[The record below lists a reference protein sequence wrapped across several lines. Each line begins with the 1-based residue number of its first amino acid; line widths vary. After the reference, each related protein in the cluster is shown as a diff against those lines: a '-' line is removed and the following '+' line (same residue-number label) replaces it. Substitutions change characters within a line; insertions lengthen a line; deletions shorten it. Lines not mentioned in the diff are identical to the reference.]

1 MARRNAPRE
10 PRVYVGME
18 AGERQASPRAA
29 GGLPPLSI
37 PLRLSRHDRP
47 ALVRLRRALH
57 RLEERGPAAAA
68 DMLGSSG
75 LTACE
80 ACLRRS
86 WQVRHRD
93 PRQMLQLAEIAAALA
108 GCCRPDRH
116 GSRRVADLRS
126 YSLAELANAQRANHC
141 LPAAQ
146 RSLATAV
153 EQFVAGSRPPLL
165 AARLAAAQ
173 GQLLSDLGDRTGAL
187 KALDAAIAA
196 YRHLGRPQLVAA
208 ALINKGL
215 IAIYA
220 GQPREALA
228 WLGEAG
234 ILLDAGDDLGLSW
247 AVRHNLSLALAVAG
261 RYREARLATWQRE
274 PLYAS
279 QGGTDGLRMLRWLR
293 ARIHAGLE
301 ERARA
306 VVTFEEVRHETLAA
320 GHPYAAA
327 CMTLELCDV
336 LARDG
341 RASGAGAARTL
352 AADAADTVLRLE
364 VGREAAAAML
374 LLKTSLR
381 FGLGCEVMSY
391 RRLATFLTAAEHD
404 QDRTLASFLREA

>member
-1 MARRNAPRE
+1 
-10 PRVYVGME
+10 ME

-37 PLRLSRHDRP
+37 PLQLSRHDRP
-47 ALVRLRRALH
+47 GLLRLRRALQ
-57 RLEERGPAAAA
+57 RLEEHGPSAAA
-68 DMLGSSG
+68 DMLGRSG

-86 WQVRHRD
+86 WQLRHRD

-108 GCCRPDRH
+108 GCCRPERH
-116 GSRRVADLRS
+116 GRRRVADLRS
-126 YSLAELANAQRANHC
+126 YSLVELANAQRANQF
-141 LPAAQ
+141 LPAAR
-146 RSLATAV
+146 RSLAAAV
-153 EQFVAGSRPPLL
+153 EQFAAGSRPPLL
-165 AARLAAAQ
+165 AARLVAAR
-173 GQLLSDLGDRTGAL
+173 GWLLSNLGDRAGAL
-187 KALDAAIAA
+187 KALDAALAA
-196 YRHLGRPQLVAA
+196 YRRLGQQQLAA
-208 ALINKGL
+208 GVLGTKGL

-220 GQPREALA
+220 DQPREALA
-228 WLGEAG
+228 CLGKASA
-234 ILLDAGDDLGLSW
+234 LLDAGADPGLSW
-247 AVRHNLSLALAVAG
+247 TVSHNLSLALVIAG

-274 PLYAS
+274 PLSAS
-279 QGGTDGLRMLRWLR
+279 VGGKNGLRTLRWLR

-301 ERARA
+301 ERAPA
-306 VVTFEEVRHETLAA
+306 VAAFEEVRHETLAA

-341 RASGAGAARTL
+341 QTSGAAHTL

-364 VGREAAAAML
+364 VGRETTAAML

-381 FGLGCEVMSY
+381 FGLGCEVMTY

-404 QDRTLASFLREA
+404 HNRTLESFLREA